1 MPRGIKRL
9 ERSIEARFKQFEER
23 FDRVDQRFDRVDQRF
38 DRVDQRFDQVDQRF
52 NQVDQRFS
60 QVDAEL
66 HKHGLLLESMNNDLK
81 QTMETVEGNR
91 EAMDRKF
98 AEVLRTIDQRVQP
111 IELAV
116 KGLSRQVADRGHR
129 KPPRRKAPA

>member
-9 ERSIEARFKQFEER
+9 ERSIEARFKQFEE
-23 FDRVDQRFDRVDQRF
+23 RFDRVDQRF